1 MEGLVE
7 GQCERVFGA
16 LVKGV
21 GVGGGEVKGV
31 GVGGGQG
38 AGVEVGGGEGA
49 SVNLVRG
56 PVGVEGMWG
65 VEGEGKGFTGMFF
78 CSFFCGF
85 WFFGFLGGFFGLWEG
100 RLMVVRLGGRGG

>member
-16 LVKGV
+16 LVG
-21 GVGGGEVKGV
+21 GV
-31 GVGGGQG
+31 GVGGGQQ
-38 AGVEVGGGEGA
+38 GA

-65 VEGEGKGFTGMFF
+65 VEEGEGFTGMCFCFF
-78 CSFFCGF
+78 FWFCWLFFWFF
-85 WFFGFLGGFFGLWEG
+85 WFFGGGVWDGGL
-100 RLMVVRLGGRGG
+100 RLSGDGAGGGRRAKEREMEIAVWFD